1 MTKQIKDEANQGRR
15 GVLKTLVMGAGGLT
29 TLPILGQAQP
39 ASTAMAAMAG
49 MDMAQDD
56 VDAIAQTGANWK
68 PQFFDAHQNETLI
81 ALTDL
86 IIPAT
91 DTPGAKA
98 ALVNRYLDLRYNEES
113 EENQQEII
121 QALAWFD
128 GRSLALHNKPFVSL
142 TEAEQTALLTPL
154 ADPAKAPPED
164 AAGVEAFSFIKGL
177 TIFGYYSSKIG
188 LDQELQYQGDTYN
201 TSFPGACTHPEHQ
214 S

>member
-39 ASTAMAAMAG
+39 ARTAMVGMPA
-49 MDMAQDD
+49 MDMSSDD
-56 VDAIAQTGANWK
+56 VDAIAQS
-68 PQFFDAHQNETLI
+68 
-81 ALTDL
+81 DL

-113 EENQQEII
+113 SKSQQEII

-142 TEAEQTALLTPL
+142 TEAEQTALLRPL
-154 ADPAKAPPED
+154 ADPSKARPED
-164 AAGVEAFSFIKGL
+164 AAGVEACSFIKGL
-177 TIFGYYSSKIG
+177 TVFGYYSAKIG

>member
-1 MTKQIKDEANQGRR
+1 MKKIPENETNKGRR
-15 GVLKTLVMGAGGLT
+15 DALKTIVMGAGGLT
-29 TLPILGQAQP
+29 TLPILGQAQ
-39 ASTAMAAMAG
+39 AAMAATPAMGAADG
-49 MDMAQDD
+49 ADPQS
-56 VDAIAQTGANWK
+56 AINWK

-81 ALTDL
+81 ALSEL

-98 ALVNRYLDLRYNEES
+98 ALVNRYLDLRFNEETR
-113 EENQQEII
+113 ENQEAII

-142 TEAEQTALLTPL
+142 TTAQQTALLDPL
-154 ADPAKAPPED
+154 ADPANSTVEEQP
-164 AAGVEAFSFIKGL
+164 GVKAFSLIKDL
-177 TIFGYYSSKIG
+177 TIFGYYTSKIG
-188 LDQELQYQGDTYN
+188 LDEELRYEGDTYN

>member
-1 MTKQIKDEANQGRR
+1 MTRRNEKETNQGRR

-39 ASTAMAAMAG
+39 SPAAAVG
-49 MDMAQDD
+49 VPA
-56 VDAIAQTGANWK
+56 DATQSGANWK

-81 ALTDL
+81 TLTDL

-98 ALVNRYLDLRYNEES
+98 ALVNRYLDLLYNEES
-113 EENQQEII
+113 GENQQEII

-128 GRSLALHNKPFVSL
+128 GRSLSLHNKPFISL
-142 TEAEQTALLTPL
+142 TKAQQTELLKPL
-154 ADPAKAPPED
+154 ADPSKARPED
-164 AAGVEAFSFIKGL
+164 EAGVKAFDFIKEV
-177 TIFGYYSSKIG
+177 TIFGYYTSKIG
-188 LDQELQYQGDTYN
+188 LDEELRYQGDTYN

>member
-1 MTKQIKDEANQGRR
+1 MTKRKDKETNQGRR

-39 ASTAMAAMAG
+39 VPVAAEAG
-49 MDMAQDD
+49 RAAADRA
-56 VDAIAQTGANWK
+56 AQTAADWK

-98 ALVNRYLDLRYNEES
+98 ALVNRYADLLYNEETR
-113 EENQQEII
+113 ERQQEII

-142 TEAEQTALLTPL
+142 TQAQQTALLKPL
-154 ADPAKAPPED
+154 ADPSKARPED
-164 AAGVEAFSFIKGL
+164 EAGVKAFGFIKEL
-177 TIFGYYSSKIG
+177 TIFGYYTSKIG
-188 LDQELQYQGDTYN
+188 LDEELKYQGDTYN

>member
-1 MTKQIKDEANQGRR
+1 MTEKNEQVANQGRR

-29 TLPILGQAQP
+29 TLPILGQANP
-39 ASTAMAAMAG
+39 SAAMAPVAEAHSA
-49 MDMAQDD
+49 AQAD
-56 VDAIAQTGANWK
+56 ANWK
-68 PQFFDAHQNETLI
+68 PQFFDPHQNETLI

-98 ALVNRYLDLRYNEES
+98 ARVNRYADLRYNEETR
-113 EENQQEII
+113 ENQAAII

-142 TEAEQTALLTPL
+142 SQEQQIAILKPL
-154 ADPAKAPPED
+154 ADPSKARPED
-164 AAGVEAFSFIKGL
+164 EAGVKAFTFIKDL
-177 TIFGYYSSKIG
+177 TIFGYYTSEIG
-188 LDQELQYQGDTYN
+188 LDQELKYQGDTYN

>member
-1 MTKQIKDEANQGRR
+1 MTKRNENETNQGRR

-39 ASTAMAAMAG
+39 APTASMATATDA
-49 MDMAQDD
+49 DTAAQ
-56 VDAIAQTGANWK
+56 AAANWK

-98 ALVNRYLDLRYNEES
+98 ALVNRYADLRYNEETR
-113 EENQQEII
+113 ENQQAII

-142 TEAEQTALLTPL
+142 TQAQQTALLKPL
-154 ADPAKAPPED
+154 ADPSKARPED
-164 AAGVEAFSFIKGL
+164 EAGVKAFDFIKEL
-177 TIFGYYSSKIG
+177 TIFGYYTSKIG
-188 LDQELQYQGDTYN
+188 LDEELRYQGDTYN
-201 TSFPGACTHPEHQ
+201 TSFPGACTHPEHK

>member
-1 MTKQIKDEANQGRR
+1 MTKRIEEEANQGRR

-29 TLPILGQAQP
+29 TLPILGQARP
-39 ASTAMAAMAG
+39 ARTAMPAMSG
-49 MDMAQDD
+49 MDMSSDD

-86 IIPAT
+86 IIPTT
-91 DTPGAKA
+91 DTPGAKS

-113 EENQQEII
+113 SENQQEII

-142 TEAEQTALLTPL
+142 NEAQQTDLLKPL
-154 ADPAKAPPED
+154 ADPAKARPED
-164 AAGVEAFSFIKGL
+164 EAGVKAFSFIKGL
-177 TIFGYYSSKIG
+177 TIFGYYTSKIG

-201 TSFPGACTHPEHQ
+201 MSFPGACTHPEHQ